1 MIDLWIYLLHRES
14 GSEPGRCVTVHKMA
28 CELPK
33 RLNPDALFNLLTR
46 IVLLIL
52 QYLCRK

>member
-14 GSEPGRCVTVHKMA
+14 GSELGRCVTVHKMA